1 MIRAMVV
8 GWLLAL
14 DGGVSLKP
22 DASAPA
28 EKKALSAEDLEVVK
42 NLELLENMDSSSDL
56 ELLQELSLDR

>member
-14 DGGVSLKP
+14 DGGVALKP
-22 DASAPA
+22 DASQPAP
-28 EKKALSAEDLEVVK
+28 KALSAEDLEVVK
-42 NLELLENMDSSSDL
+42 NLELLENMESSSDL

>member
-14 DGGVSLKP
+14 DGGVALKP
-22 DASAPA
+22 DASV